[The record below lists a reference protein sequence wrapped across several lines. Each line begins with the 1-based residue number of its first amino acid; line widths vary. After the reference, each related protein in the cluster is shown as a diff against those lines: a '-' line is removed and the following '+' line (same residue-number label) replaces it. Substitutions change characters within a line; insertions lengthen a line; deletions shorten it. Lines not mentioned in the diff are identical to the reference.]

1 MKEQIKIFN
10 HYAKKFNLKE
20 KNIMKKY
27 HHSFRVMDFCKEIA
41 ISLSLNEEDIFI
53 ASLCGLLHDIA
64 RFEQWTKYQTYDDSK
79 SFDHGDYGYEIL
91 KENDFVKE
99 FINNEEV
106 MAIVIDSVKYHN
118 KLVVPKLNER
128 HMLFVNI
135 VRDADKLDII
145 TEQGN
150 EINDEQIILKDSML
164 KSIYNKEICK
174 NSDVEND
181 VDYILRL
188 LAWVFDFNF
197 KYSYEYLINKKIIEK
212 KFNLLEMYGET
223 EEINKLKQFIM
234 ERIGEKLC

>member
-1 MKEQIKIFN
+1 
-10 HYAKKFNLKE
+10 
-20 KNIMKKY
+20 
-27 HHSFRVMDFCKEIA
+27 
-41 ISLSLNEEDIFI
+41 
-53 ASLCGLLHDIA
+53 
-64 RFEQWTKYQTYDDSK
+64 
-79 SFDHGDYGYEIL
+79 
-91 KENDFVKE
+91 
-99 FINNEEV
+99 
-106 MAIVIDSVKYHN
+106 
-118 KLVVPKLNER
+118 
-128 HMLFVNI
+128 MLFVNI

-212 KFNLLEMYGET
+212 KFNLLEMCGET

>member
-1 MKEQIKIFN
+1 M
-10 HYAKKFNLKE
+10 
-20 KNIMKKY
+20 
-27 HHSFRVMDFCKEIA
+27 
-41 ISLSLNEEDIFI
+41 
-53 ASLCGLLHDIA
+53 
-64 RFEQWTKYQTYDDSK
+64 QTS
-79 SFDHGDYGYEIL
+79 
-91 KENDFVKE
+91 NDLVSVDQF
-99 FINNEEV
+99 NNEEV

-150 EINDEQIILKDSML
+150 EINDEQIILKDIML

-223 EEINKLKQFIM
+223 KEINKLKQFIM